1 MARSGEIL
9 DGKYVLQR
17 KIGQGGMSEVWMA
30 ADIRLGKRWAVK
42 EIRRTGNPARD
53 AVMRRHARA
62 EAELIRDLDHP
73 AIPRITD
80 ILEQGERL
88 DIVMD
93 LVSGTALDVIC
104 RREGWQSEDRVLDWG
119 IQAADILAYLHGR
132 NPPVLYRD
140 MKPAN
145 LILGEDG
152 RIRLVDFGAA
162 DRGAVSCAA
171 TGTPGYAPPEQ
182 MAGGRMDVRSDVYSL
197 GAALRWMLD
206 GTLPGASPR
215 KAGRQFTF
223 GKITRKIFR
232 RDLDGVLNRCTAADP
247 ERRWPSSGACRDAL
261 IRCRKRRERR
271 KKGAA
276 LLLGG
281 QRKLVLAAAAGILL
295 AILAVRIHTRAEY
308 SRLRTLAAAS
318 SREDGI
324 RICES
329 LIRKYPARPGGY
341 LTLLDVCI
349 RDGEFSEKESR
360 LILRLCH
367 SGRELWK
374 DSDPDTG
381 ELLFEL
387 GCAYLTMYSGG
398 DQSFRGRLLMAYPYF
413 RDAAD
418 AFGREGDESHRK
430 AAGGLGKLGSFLAR
444 YVSGNAEMRE
454 PADSDIRELL
464 DACRDCIYSSEEET
478 GGGDG
483 YLRLTMIREMLG
495 LIREF
500 AYGIRNAGVSP
511 EELGELLDR
520 IQEAAE
526 SVPAG
531 REAAAALQSE
541 ILETAVRVRE
551 ELLLVYG
558 SER

>member
-1 MARSGEIL
+1 MARAGEIL

-62 EAELIRDLDHP
+62 EAELIRHLDHP

-80 ILEQGERL
+80 ILAQGERL

-232 RDLDGVLNRCTAADP
+232 RDLVGDSVIAEDRDDVSFIWYNHYDQEMHLNEIDLSVFIREEEDLYRKYQELHIQAGFTLAGMK
-247 ERRWPSSGACRDAL
+247 ELLEESGL
-261 IRCRKRRERR
+261 EY
-271 KKGAA
+271 
-276 LLLGG
+276 
-281 QRKLVLAAAAGILL
+281 LAAWDGYSDRPAG
-295 AILAVRIHTRAEY
+295 EE
-308 SRLRTLAAAS
+308 S
-318 SREDGI
+318 SRI
-324 RICES
+324 
-329 LIRKYPARPGGY
+329 
-341 LTLLDVCI
+341 V
-349 RDGEFSEKESR
+349 
-360 LILRLCH
+360 
-367 SGRELWK
+367 
-374 DSDPDTG
+374 
-381 ELLFEL
+381 
-387 GCAYLTMYSGG
+387 
-398 DQSFRGRLLMAYPYF
+398 
-413 RDAAD
+413 
-418 AFGREGDESHRK
+418 
-430 AAGGLGKLGSFLAR
+430 FLAR
-444 YVSGNAEMRE
+444 ERGKEK
-454 PADSDIRELL
+454 I
-464 DACRDCIYSSEEET
+464 
-478 GGGDG
+478 
-483 YLRLTMIREMLG
+483 LR
-495 LIREF
+495 
-500 AYGIRNAGVSP
+500 
-511 EELGELLDR
+511 
-520 IQEAAE
+520 
-526 SVPAG
+526 
-531 REAAAALQSE
+531 
-541 ILETAVRVRE
+541 
-551 ELLLVYG
+551 
-558 SER
+558 